1 MGLRRRK
8 RTVHKD
14 RIYLGRL
21 IKPHALDGELK
32 FSPFGCDP
40 WILETLGSLRL
51 ESPDRE
57 VEVEY
62 VRGSVN
68 APIVKFRGVDSR
80 EASEKLSGAV
90 VWIAESALPALEE
103 ENTYYEADFLFRRV
117 VTVSGEELGEVA
129 EIIETGECDVL
140 VVRGPGGREYLLPA
154 NLEVV
159 KEVRKAENT
168 IIVSPPLLE
177 EDDTPGIRNFPAG

>member
-1 MGLRRRK
+1 MVLRRRK
-8 RTVHKD
+8 RTFHKD

-21 IKPHALDGELK
+21 IKPHALGGELK

-40 WILETLGSLRL
+40 WLLETLGPLRL

-62 VRGSVN
+62 VRGSEN
-68 APIVKFRGVDSR
+68 ASIVKFRGVDSR
-80 EASEKLSGAV
+80 EASEKLCGAV
-90 VWIAESALPALEE
+90 VWIAESDLPALDE
-103 ENTYYEADFLFRRV
+103 ENLYYEADFLFRRV

-140 VVRGPGGREYLLPA
+140 VVRGPGGREHLLPA

-159 KEVRKAENT
+159 KEVRRDENT
-168 IIVSPPLLE
+168 IVVSPPLQE
-177 EDDTPGIRNFPAG
+177 GDGPPPA